1 MRYSGIDKFLQIS
14 PKLNET
20 ERRMYRRKLFKI
32 LIFITYSEIIEIA
45 ENGSTRSLYQLF
57 VIKRYE

>member
-14 PKLNET
+14 PKLSET
-20 ERRMYRRKLFKI
+20 KRRMYRRKLFKI

-45 ENGSTRSLYQLF
+45 ENGSTSSLYQLF

>member
-1 MRYSGIDKFLQIS
+1 MRYSGIDEFLQIS
-14 PKLNET
+14 PKLSET
-20 ERRMYRRKLFKI
+20 KRRMYRRKLFKI

-45 ENGSTRSLYQLF
+45 ENGSTSSLYQLF